1 MFKTLLV
8 VYLGINILTWVMVII
23 PWFIFY
29 LKSLDDKYTK
39 IESKTAT
46 TNIKSDNT
54 DNIHYSEYISGEDFM
69 KIFPDT
75 YVSHTK
81 QINEDKEIDTY
92 RFYYQGKY
100 LTKEEV
106 IKKAHEV
113 LRRNINY

>member
-1 MFKTLLV
+1 MLKTLLV
-8 VYLGINILTWVMVII
+8 VYLGINILTWTLII
-23 PWFIFY
+23 PWLIIY
-29 LKSLDDKYTK
+29 LKDKYE
-39 IESKTAT
+39 ESKAESRTAT

-69 KIFPDT
+69 NIFPDT
-75 YVSHTK
+75 YISHTK

-106 IKKAHEV
+106 IEKAHEV

>member
-1 MFKTLLV
+1 M
-8 VYLGINILTWVMVII
+8 II
-23 PWFIFY
+23 Y
-29 LKSLDDKYTK
+29 LKDKYEESK
-39 IESKTAT
+39 AESKTAT
-46 TNIKSDNT
+46 TIIEPTST
-54 DNIHYSEYISGEDFM
+54 DNIHHSEYISGEDFM

-106 IKKAHEV
+106 IEKAHEV
-113 LRRNINY
+113 LRKNINY

>member
-1 MFKTLLV
+1 MLKTLLV
-8 VYLGINILTWVMVII
+8 VYLGINILTWTLII
-23 PWFIFY
+23 PWLIIY
-29 LKSLDDKYTK
+29 LKDKYEESK
-39 IESKTAT
+39 AESKTAT
-46 TNIKSDNT
+46 TIIEPTTT

-92 RFYYQGKY
+92 RFYYQGRY

-106 IKKAHEV
+106 IEKAHEV
-113 LRRNINY
+113 LRKNINY